1 MQQFDI
7 ILIDENDNQVGV
19 GEKMPVHEQGLLHRA
34 FSVFLFNVKGEM
46 LLQQRAI
53 EKYHSGGL
61 WTNTC
66 CSHPMPG
73 EEVLPAANRRL
84 MEEMGIRAELTKLFD
99 LRYKA
104 SFSNGLIENEFDHI
118 FIGNFDGEA
127 FPNREEVMSYK
138 YSSLQEIENE
148 LKLNPDLYTAWFQ
161 LAFVKIKDWWSEQ
174 YKNI

>member
-1 MQQFDI
+1 MSNFDI
-7 ILIDENDNQVGV
+7 ILVDEQDNQVGV

-34 FSVFLFNVKGEM
+34 FSVFLFNSKGEL

-73 EEVLPAANRRL
+73 EDVMDAANRRL
-84 MEEMGIRAELTKLFD
+84 MEEMGIKAELTKLFN

-104 SFSNGLIENEFDHI
+104 DFSNGLIENEFDHI
-118 FIGNFDGEA
+118 FVGNYEA
-127 FPNREEVMSYK
+127 NANPNPAEVMSAK
-138 YSSLQEIENE
+138 YSSIAEIEKNIAE
-148 LKLNPDLYTAWFQ
+148 APSQYTAWFL
-161 LAFVKIKDWWSEQ
+161 LAFPEILNWWKENF
-174 YKNI
+174 K